1 MGSKMPD
8 LLSRSITHELRQ
20 PLSLISGAAELLAT
34 RRLSE
39 SERAS
44 LVAAIRTAAAQMAG
58 SLARLDRPEPL
69 RPRRLGPEELLDL
82 RPGTPAA

>member
-1 MGSKMPD
+1 MGSKAPD
-8 LLSRSITHELRQ
+8 LLARSITHELRQ